1 MPEKEICLFL
11 PKSKWVLGAPIP
23 PALLKL
29 LTTDAHLSCNNVSV
43 AQQEMNVGHHDGAIS
58 HPDLANL
65 ATISPLFSLLAVVS
79 CSALFTCSRDS
90 RKAQWGKS
98 LFFLKVARA
107 LFRTATEMSQHI
119 SRSAHHTPNFTNPD
133 FFVYLLFEY
142 SFQIKV
148 LN

>member
-1 MPEKEICLFL
+1 MCLFL

-29 LTTDAHLSCNNVSV
+29 SLTTDAHLTCNNVSV
-43 AQQEMNVGHHDGAIS
+43 AQQEMNVGHRDGAIS

-90 RKAQWGKS
+90 RKAQWDKS
-98 LFFLKVARA
+98 LFLKVARA
-107 LFRTATEMSQHI
+107 LFRTATEISQHI
-119 SRSAHHTPNFTNPD
+119 SRSAHRTPNFTNPD
-133 FFVYLLFEY
+133 FFCLLTF
-142 SFQIKV
+142 
-148 LN
+148 

>member
-1 MPEKEICLFL
+1 MNQRILTDYSQQSRRSGRTSNNISFFLPEKEICLFL

-29 LTTDAHLSCNNVSV
+29 SLTTDAHLSCNNVSV
-43 AQQEMNVGHHDGAIS
+43 AQQEMNVGHRDGAIS

-90 RKAQWGKS
+90 RKAQWDKS
-98 LFFLKVARA
+98 LFLK
-107 LFRTATEMSQHI
+107 
-119 SRSAHHTPNFTNPD
+119 SRMGIFMDCN
-133 FFVYLLFEY
+133 
-142 SFQIKV
+142 
-148 LN
+148 

>member
-1 MPEKEICLFL
+1 MCLFL

-29 LTTDAHLSCNNVSV
+29 SLTTDAHLTCNNVSV
-43 AQQEMNVGHHDGAIS
+43 AQQEMNVGHRDGAIS

-98 LFFLKVARA
+98 LFSKSRK
-107 LFRTATEMSQHI
+107 LFRTATEISQHI
-119 SRSAHHTPNFTNPD
+119 SRSAHRTPNFTNPE
-133 FFVYLLFEY
+133 FFVYLIFEY
-142 SFQIKV
+142 YFQIKV

>member
-1 MPEKEICLFL
+1 MNQRILSDYSQQSRCSGRTSNNISFFLPEKEICLFL

-23 PALLKL
+23 PAALLKL
-29 LTTDAHLSCNNVSV
+29 SLTTDAHLSCNNVSV

-98 LFFLKVARA
+98 FFSK
-107 LFRTATEMSQHI
+107 
-119 SRSAHHTPNFTNPD
+119 SRKGI
-133 FFVYLLFEY
+133 V
-142 SFQIKV
+142 
-148 LN
+148 